1 MCPTRPRSRRL
12 GSVDGEGCGVQIEV
26 AVGPQGAGRTSGTV
40 VDAVAVP
47 AWEAGGSCCARC
59 SSRSGWAG
67 RPRRA
72 GFACR
77 SSRSRGT
84 CRAGFARRSGG
95 PGRARFTRRP
105 GGTGGA
111 RRSGRA
117 GFTCRSRRSGGPGC
131 ALLALFARGPGCTLR
146 SGSPGLAW
154 LPSRTRLSRKSCGPG
169 SSRGAVGSSCA
180 VGPRFSGFAFVPLRL
195 SRRRRSHAG
204 NSPVSAGGQ
213 PGDRDSARAAV
224 QVLG

>member
-59 SSRSGWAG
+59 SSRS
-67 RPRRA
+67 
-72 GFACR
+72 
-77 SSRSRGT
+77 SRSRGT
-84 CRAGFARRSGG
+84 CRAGFTRRS
-95 PGRARFTRRP
+95 

-117 GFTCRSRRSGGPGC
+117 GFTCRSSRSCGPGRTGFTRRSGGPGC

>member
-72 GFACR
+72 GF
-77 SSRSRGT
+77 T
-84 CRAGFARRSGG
+84 RRS
-95 PGRARFTRRP
+95 
-105 GGTGGA
+105 GGA

-117 GFTCRSRRSGGPGC
+117 GFTRRSGGPGC